1 MKKSYI
7 APNFKAKN
15 MMLASFITI
24 SNGDNPIIPNDNIT
38 NPEQIGAKQNSIFD
52 RVFINDNEE

>member
-15 MMLASFITI
+15 IKLSAFITI
-24 SNGDNPIIPNDNIT
+24 SGGDNPITPTPITDPND
-38 NPEQIGAKQNSIFD
+38 IGSKQNSIFD
-52 RVFINDNEE
+52 RAFGSDIED

>member
-15 MMLASFITI
+15 IKLATFITI
-24 SNGDNPIIPNDNIT
+24 SNGDNPIINDNPIT
-38 NPEQIGAKQNSIFD
+38 GPEQIGSKQNSIFD
-52 RVFINDNEE
+52 RAFSSDLDD

>member
-24 SNGDNPIIPNDNIT
+24 SNGDNPINDNPIT
-38 NPEQIGAKQNSIFD
+38 SPEQIGAKQNSIFD